1 MEAKFKQTEISKE
14 IVSLSTKLFQQA
26 GYKSFSYRDLAKEI
40 GIKTSSI
47 HYYFPSKDDLALII
61 AKQYRK
67 EFAEELNNIGTKSTD
82 PQSKLDLYMDLYLK
96 RFRQNKTVSFLSMLT
111 MDLDNLPE
119 MVREEVLIIINDSIS
134 WIQRTIED
142 GYSTKVFQY
151 DQSAENLAQSL
162 FSALQGATITSRA
175 INDESAILS
184 SIESI
189 KKMLATKDKGII
201 SKYLSI
207 GR

>member
-1 MEAKFKQTEISKE
+1 MEAEYKQTEISKE
-14 IVSLSTKLFQQA
+14 IVSLSTKLFQQS
-26 GYKSFSYRDLAKEI
+26 GYKSFSYRDIAKEI

-61 AKQYRK
+61 VKQYRK
-67 EFAEELNNIGTKSTD
+67 ELAEELNNISSKNSD
-82 PQSKLDLYMDLYLK
+82 PHSRLDLYMDLYINS
-96 RFRQNKTVSFLSMLT
+96 FRQNKTVSFLSMLT

-119 MVREEVLIIINDSIS
+119 IIRKEVFIIINDSIS
-134 WIQRTIED
+134 WIQKTIED
-142 GYSTKVFQY
+142 GYSKKVFHF
-151 DQSAENLAQSL
+151 DQSPGSLAQTV
-162 FSALQGATITSRA
+162 FSALHGATITSRS
-175 INDESAILS
+175 INDESALLS
-184 SIESI
+184 TIESI